1 MTAHTSFRE
10 TKYLTLCLFRTVN
23 AVSQTGRFMIRI
35 PIAIFIIAICS
46 SLSEAQFISQ
56 LSPQE
61 SIDSTVST
69 PPPTPKRLLI
79 PANSSFMERYL
90 WDYDGLF
97 RKWGWA
103 DSLTPK
109 ARKSELEL
117 RRTMLTWHQIGG
129 FVTEGLMIGA
139 VYFGQRLIDGDRS
152 ANKWHQPLV
161 TALIGTYSITGLLA
175 VLSPP
180 PLIRRDDETSTTTI
194 HKALA
199 WVHFTGM
206 FLTPLFAQFI
216 HRNDYNGIARF
227 HQVSGYITLTA
238 LTASLITVT
247 F

>member
-1 MTAHTSFRE
+1 
-10 TKYLTLCLFRTVN
+10 
-23 AVSQTGRFMIRI
+23 MIRI
-35 PIAIFIIAICS
+35 PITIFIIVLSTSI
-46 SLSEAQFISQ
+46 SEAQFISQ
-56 LSPQE
+56 LQPSAPPL
-61 SIDSTVST
+61 SDSTRTVT
-69 PPPTPKRLLI
+69 PPATLNRLLM

-109 ARKSELEL
+109 ERKSELEL

-129 FVTEGLMIGA
+129 FTTEALMIA
-139 VYFGQRLIDGDRS
+139 SVYFGQKLIDGDRS

-161 TALIGTYSITGLLA
+161 TALIGTYSLTGLLA
-175 VLSPP
+175 ILSPP
-180 PLIRRDDETSTTTI
+180 PLIRRDDEVSTTTI
-194 HKALA
+194 HKLLA